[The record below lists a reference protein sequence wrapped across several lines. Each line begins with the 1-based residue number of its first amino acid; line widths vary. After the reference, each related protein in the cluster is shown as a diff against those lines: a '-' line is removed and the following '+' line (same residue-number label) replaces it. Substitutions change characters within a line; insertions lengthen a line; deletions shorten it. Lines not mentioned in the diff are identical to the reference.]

1 MSHPSKCIPV
11 PGLTALIL
19 VAGIGLPSQAQEP
32 PAPEELDF
40 NDGTA
45 TIPDRE
51 TFEKLS
57 FTGEVRMDTYLNDIQ
72 HVKFQIEGVGTDRPR
87 LYFMNTKTHRGHPMF
102 MRAMGISRGRGGF
115 RGDEAQDGGWPRQI
129 RGAIAY
135 RPLVKAPNGEPGL
148 YIYDFQ
154 PNDAFPVELLAF
166 AQKLLLEKAPVLKGR
181 LAYHPL
187 ERSEERYERDRKA
200 FEAAGIAV
208 YLDDDLVR
216 DLAYLPLNPGRTFGR
231 LRLMRLDEIPGPRD
245 VVLYRTLPNELPR
258 VAGIITAARQTP
270 LSHVNLRA
278 VQDKVPN
285 AFIHG
290 APENPAIAPLVGKYV
305 CYEVAAEGFRI
316 REAETPEV
324 DAHFAKLRPTGKQV
338 PKRDLAVKEI
348 RRLDDIG
355 FSDAAAFGVKT
366 ANVASM
372 RKFGLPEGTAP
383 DGFGVPFHF
392 YDAFMRHNGLYE
404 KVEALLA
411 NREALEDRARLEAE
425 LTKLR
430 ELILAGTLPDWLT
443 TALAELQSRFPGGT
457 PIRCRSSTNN
467 EDLPG
472 FSGAGLYTS
481 VTHRPE
487 EGHLGASI
495 KEVFASTWNSRAF
508 EEREFYRIDHL
519 GTAMGVLVHPN
530 FEGERANG
538 VAVTQDVL
546 YGTDRNYYVNSQVG
560 EDLVTNPGGES
571 IPEEVLL
578 AWWPEGGHEV
588 RQFSNQ
594 TREER
599 VLRADDLIL
608 LRKCLTKIHGKFAKL
623 YGVDPDSASFAMEV
637 EFKITRDGAL
647 SIKQARPWV
656 FGSGSPER
664 STSSP

>member
-1 MSHPSKCIPV
+1 MSHLSKCTPV
-11 PGLTALIL
+11 PCLTALIL
-19 VAGIGLPSQAQEP
+19 LAGIRLPSEAQEP
-32 PAPEELDF
+32 PTPEQLDF

-57 FTGEVRMDTYLNDIQ
+57 YTGEVRMDTYLNDIQ
-72 HVKFQIEGVGTDRPR
+72 HVKFQIEGVGTDRPL

-115 RGDEAQDGGWPRQI
+115 RGDAGQDGGGPRQI

-148 YIYDFQ
+148 YTYDFQ

-187 ERSEERYERDRKA
+187 ERSEERYERDREA
-200 FEAAGIAV
+200 FSKAGIAV
-208 YLDDDLVR
+208 YRDDDLLL

-278 VQDKVPN
+278 VQDRVPN

-290 APENPAIAPLVGKYV
+290 APENPEIAPLVGKYV
-305 CYEVAAEGFRI
+305 RYEVAAEGFRI
-316 REAETPEV
+316 REASSPEV
-324 DAHFAKLRPTGKQV
+324 DAHFAKLRPAERQV

-348 RRLDDIG
+348 RKLDDIG
-355 FSDAAAFGVKT
+355 FADAAAFGVKT

-372 RKFGLPEGTAP
+372 RKFGLPEGTSP

-392 YDAFMRHNGLYE
+392 YDAFMKHNGLYE
-404 KVEALLA
+404 KAAALLG
-411 NREALEDRARLEAE
+411 NRQALEDRARLDPE
-425 LTKLR
+425 LTRLR
-430 ELILAGTLPDWLT
+430 ELILAGTLPEWMT
-443 TALAELQSRFPGGT
+443 TALTELEKRFPEGT

-472 FSGAGLYTS
+472 FSGAGLYDS
-481 VTHRPE
+481 VTHRPGG
-487 EGHLGASI
+487 GHLGASI
-495 KEVFASTWNSRAF
+495 KKVFASAWNLRAF

-530 FEGERANG
+530 FDGERANG
-538 VAVTQDVL
+538 VAVTQDIL
-546 YGTDRNYYVNSQVG
+546 YGTHGNYYLNSQVG

-578 AWWPEGGHEV
+578 SWWPEDGHEV

-594 TREER
+594 TREGR
-599 VLRADDLIL
+599 VLTADHLIL
-608 LRKCLTKIHGKFAKL
+608 LRKCLGKIHGKFAKL
-623 YGVDPDSASFAMEV
+623 YGVDPDSTAFAMEV
-637 EFKITRDGAL
+637 EFKITKDGAL
-647 SIKQARPWV
+647 AIKQARPWV
-656 FGSGSPER
+656 FGNAS
-664 STSSP
+664 STSSE